1 MGGVLRVEIVVLAT
15 PAAILLVGRRDLENR
30 NPSLLHETEET
41 CAIAAGRL
49 YSDALKLTEGSHPG
63 EHLTIALPGCGEGS
77 RFHDPI
83 LFVDD
88 RCDVQVLMGIDASNN
103 AALSFSLQPFQASD
117 FDLQEWLRRAQC
129 ADRTVTRPWRSRP
142 SRVTGIGEAKP
153 HRKAFPGG
161 RQVRGKTR
169 PVDQSAGQTAPDA
182 LRRQSSPAGPSL

>member
-1 MGGVLRVEIVVLAT
+1 MGRVLSIEIVVLAT

-30 NPSLLHETEET
+30 NPGLLHETEET

-63 EHLTIALPGCGEGS
+63 EHLAIALPGGGEGS

-88 RCDVQVLMGIDASNN
+88 RCDVQILMGIDASNN
-103 AALSFSLQPFQASD
+103 ATRSFGYGHSQPPV
-117 FDLQEWLRRAQC
+117 DLHEWLRRAQC

>member
-1 MGGVLRVEIVVLAT
+1 MRF
-15 PAAILLVGRRDLENR
+15 
-30 NPSLLHETEET
+30 
-41 CAIAAGRL
+41 
-49 YSDALKLTEGSHPG
+49 KLTEGSHPG
-63 EHLTIALPGCGEGS
+63 EHLAIALPGGGEGS
-77 RFHDPI
+77 RLHDPI

-88 RCDVQVLMGIDASNN
+88 RRDVQILMGIDASNN
-103 AALSFSLQPFQASD
+103 ATHSFAYSHSQPPALTLH
-117 FDLQEWLRRAQC
+117 EWLCRAQC